1 MGRPDVQAWFVFEVR
16 TVIVRYE
23 NVVFDPSPIAL
34 SGEADFYIM
43 LLVSN

>member
-1 MGRPDVQAWFVFEVR
+1 MIVFKVR
-16 TVIVRYE
+16 TVIVRYR
-23 NVVFDPSPIAL
+23 NDKNAAFDPSPIAL